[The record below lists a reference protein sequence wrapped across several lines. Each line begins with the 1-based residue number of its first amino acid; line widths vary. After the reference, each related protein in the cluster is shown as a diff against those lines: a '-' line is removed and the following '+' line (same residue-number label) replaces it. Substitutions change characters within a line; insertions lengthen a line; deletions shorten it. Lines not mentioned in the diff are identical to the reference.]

1 MPRASKQQARYA
13 VGRCLM
19 LWSSNDVT
27 QQGSRPKTKLTRDEN
42 LESIIDGCESEK
54 RRDWLR
60 SRHTPSAKGEQL
72 LFKALTYNQWLLVG
86 RKTFESMGALPNR
99 KYAVVTRSG
108 WTSNDDNVV
117 VFQSIEEAMDR
128 LAEFTGHVIVSGGG
142 EIYRETL
149 PMASTLHLSTID
161 IEPEGM
167 FSSRVFQIPSKL
179 FLSNTLLQTLTIAI
193 KFGKRVNKA
202 MQSTAKSF
210 VRFAHYA
217 FSAIDSDVM

>member
-1 MPRASKQQARYA
+1 
-13 VGRCLM
+13 
-19 LWSSNDVT
+19 
-27 QQGSRPKTKLTRDEN
+27 
-42 LESIIDGCESEK
+42 
-54 RRDWLR
+54 
-60 SRHTPSAKGEQL
+60 
-72 LFKALTYNQWLLVG
+72 
-86 RKTFESMGALPNR
+86 
-99 KYAVVTRSG
+99 
-108 WTSNDDNVV
+108 
-117 VFQSIEEAMDR
+117 MDR

-202 MQSTAKSF
+202 MQSTAKASF
-210 VRFAHYA
+210 ASRTTP
-217 FSAIDSDVM
+217 FSAIDSDDMVVCHGDPCMPNFMVDPKTLQCTGLIDLGRLGTADRYADLALMIANAEENWAAPDEAERAFAVLFNVLGSKPPTANALPSICDWTL

>member
-1 MPRASKQQARYA
+1 MSYA
-13 VGRCLM
+13 HTQVAQIAAI
-19 LWSSNDVT
+19 SSNRCIGKNNELPWHISADLQHFKQLT
-27 QQGSRPKTKLTRDEN
+27 TANHDSDIQG
-42 LESIIDGCESEK
+42 IVIM
-54 RRDWLR
+54 
-60 SRHTPSAKGEQL
+60 
-72 LFKALTYNQWLLVG
+72 G

-161 IEPEGM
+161 IEPEGD
-167 FSSRVFQIPSKL
+167 VFFPSIPNTFEVVFEQHFTSNINYCYQIWK
-179 FLSNTLLQTLTIAI
+179 
-193 KFGKRVNKA
+193 KG
-202 MQSTAKSF
+202 
-210 VRFAHYA
+210 
-217 FSAIDSDVM
+217 